1 MTGKQ
6 THTYLVTGATGFLGS
21 SITKTLLAQG
31 HKVRAYARNEH
42 GHEKL
47 INSLGD
53 EEKARLTPLLG
64 AIEDLPRLL
73 KASKR
78 VDFVI
83 HAAAQKI
90 VPLAESDP
98 GSCLSTNVQGTRNVA
113 DACLENGIKRA
124 VFVSTDKA
132 SSPATL
138 YGASKLCAERVWLA
152 SNKYSAGV
160 GTEFVA
166 CRYGNVFASKGSV
179 LEAWASQNASGQQLK
194 ITDPKCTRFHI
205 TRKEAVELV
214 LYTLEAAMPGELWI
228 PRLPTY
234 RLGDLCHAF
243 RIAHNIK
250 AQPDPIGIRMAEK
263 LHEDLISAHE
273 SMACKGERW
282 TSGGDPR
289 IDHYI
294 LEPGKINQA
303 GGWGYNSGMPEH
315 QLGVSEL
322 TRLVE
327 LWKGGVNV

>member
-6 THTYLVTGATGFLGS
+6 NTYLITGATGFLGS

-31 HKVRAYARNEH
+31 HKVRAFARNEH

-64 AIEDLPRLL
+64 SIEDLPRLL

-166 CRYGNVFASKGSV
+166 CRYGNVWASKGSV
-179 LEAWASQNASGQQLK
+179 LEAWASAKARGENLK
-194 ITDPKCTRFHI
+194 LTEPKCTRFHI
-205 TRKEAVELV
+205 ELKQAVDLV
-214 LYTLEAAMPGELWI
+214 LDVLLHAHPGELWI
-228 PRLPTY
+228 PKLPTY
-234 RLGDLCHAF
+234 RIGDLCMAF
-243 RIAHNIK
+243 RRAFNIP
-250 AQPDPIGIRMAEK
+250 AQPEVVGLRLAEK

-273 SMACKGERW
+273 SIACKGKDEYK
-282 TSGGDPR
+282 
-289 IDHYI
+289 YI
-294 LEPGKINQA
+294 LEPGRIHDQ
-303 GGWGYNSGMPEH
+303 GGWGYSSGTPGH
-315 QLGVSEL
+315 QLSVEEL
-322 TRLVE
+322 TREVE
-327 LWKGGVNV
+327 LWKGIA